1 MYDEITT
8 TIPQHLFLVEGTQ
21 IKKLSLI
28 ETKIQYGI
36 KVAYY
41 RDYTTNIED
50 LGIPVVDMNNKQFL
64 AERQLF
70 THRKE
75 AKDFLLAKIDK
86 EIKDLGFLRYEI
98 ENSND

>member
-28 ETKIQYGI
+28 GTKIRHGVNI
-36 KVAYY
+36 AYY
-41 RDYTTNIED
+41 RDYTSQ
-50 LGIPVVDMNNKQFL
+50 IPDWAFAVVDLSNKEIL
-64 AERQLF
+64 AEHGLF

-75 AKDFLLAKIDK
+75 AKDFLLGKIDK
-86 EIKDLGFLRYEI
+86 EIKDLAFLKYEI
-98 ENSND
+98 ENQND